1 MSTRSPLGRHP
12 RVSPVVVQKAKSS
25 SEDNP
30 DLLPFVES
38 IRYAQ
43 YMEHALTRPQ
53 YVRWRNAIFAIFLAS
68 GVSIATWASRVP
80 DIKIDLGVDNAQ
92 IGMLLLGMGIASIL
106 GISTGPAVMA
116 RTGARRG
123 MLTMM
128 IVLSIGLVLIG
139 IGTTVFASFPVVLVG
154 LALFGFSNGSLDV
167 IMNVEATAI
176 EQEAGKTVLP
186 LFHAFFSF
194 GTVIGAGLGWAAT
207 NGHIAVAPH
216 AIGVAALILIAA
228 FICIANVPNREAAL
242 DPVAPGET
250 PHWRERMH
258 VAMSA
263 WREPRTYALGV
274 VMLGM
279 AFAEGGANDW
289 LALGTS
295 EDHGGGAAMGAAALT
310 VFSVAMTTVRIFGG
324 PLVDRFG
331 RVMVLR
337 ILAVAAT
344 GGILL
349 FILAP
354 SLPLAFVGAA
364 LWGVGASLGFPL
376 GMSAAADDPA
386 KAAAR
391 VSAAATIG
399 YIAFLGGPPVLG
411 LISEHIGL
419 LNTLFILVVLVAA
432 SGFASG
438 AARPLKGAAHRP
450 PAA

>member
-1 MSTRSPLGRHP
+1 M
-12 RVSPVVVQKAKSS
+12 
-25 SEDNP
+25 D
-30 DLLPFVES
+30 
-38 IRYAQ
+38 Y
-43 YMEHALTRPQ
+43 ALTRSQ

-80 DIKIDLGVDNAQ
+80 DIKIALGIDNAQ
-92 IGMLLLGMGIASIL
+92 IGLLLLGMGIASIL
-106 GISTGPAVMA
+106 GISTSPAVMA

-123 MLTMM
+123 MLSLM
-128 IVLSIGLVLIG
+128 ITLSIGLVLVG
-139 IGTTVFASFPVVLVG
+139 VGTTMLASFPVVIIG
-154 LALFGFSNGSLDV
+154 LALFGYGNGCLDV
-167 IMNVEATAI
+167 MMNVEATAI
-176 EQEAGKTVLP
+176 EQEAGKTILP

-207 NGHIAVAPH
+207 NWHINVAVH
-216 AIGVAALILIAA
+216 AIVVAILIFVSA
-228 FICIANVPNREAAL
+228 FVCIANVPNREATL
-242 DPVAPGET
+242 DPEEPGEK

-331 RVMVLR
+331 RVLVLR

-354 SLPLAFVGAA
+354 SLPLVFVGAA

-399 YIAFLGGPPVLG
+399 YVAFLGGPPVLG

-419 LNTLFILVVLVAA
+419 LNTLFILVALVAA
-432 SGFASG
+432 SGLASG
-438 AARPLKGAAHRP
+438 AARPLKDVESTPHGP
-450 PAA
+450 TK